1 MKRRLVIIAIFLLTG
16 AVVNVAV
23 AWGCC
28 MYGQPGFSTNQ
39 RVSRSDREWLSA
51 QFPSMELGRALTAAV
66 HWGFGDE
73 YYHVGLMVGDGRS
86 SESVMGTRARAG
98 WPCFAMT
105 YSHFMFMRMQPDLPR
120 QGEPLKIQ
128 TDEKFVGV
136 IKLRG
141 WLSTHAGIT
150 ALPAHVLW
158 PGFLLNT
165 MLYGAV
171 MYLPFAL
178 FTVRRWNRVRRGL
191 CPKCAYPRGESDVCS
206 ECGKAL
212 PSPKVTTT

>member
-1 MKRRLVIIAIFLLTG
+1 MKRRLLIVAVFLLAG

-28 MYGQPGFSTNQ
+28 MYGQPGLNFNQ

-51 QFPSMELGRALTAAV
+51 QFPNTELGRGSWAAV
-66 HWGFGDE
+66 QRGFGDE
-73 YYHVGLMVGDGRS
+73 YHHVGFSVQS
-86 SESVMGTRARAG
+86 SKPVESVMGTRARAG

-105 YSHFMFMRMQPDLPR
+105 YSQFMRMQPDLPR
-120 QGEPLKIQ
+120 QGEPHKIQ
-128 TDEKFVGV
+128 TDEKSVGV

-141 WLSTHAGIT
+141 WLSTHYGFT

-178 FTVRRWNRVRRGL
+178 FAVRRWNRVRRGL
-191 CPKCAYPRGESDVCS
+191 CPRCGYPMGESAVCS
-206 ECGKAL
+206 ECGNAL
-212 PSPKVTTT
+212 PKRAKVAT